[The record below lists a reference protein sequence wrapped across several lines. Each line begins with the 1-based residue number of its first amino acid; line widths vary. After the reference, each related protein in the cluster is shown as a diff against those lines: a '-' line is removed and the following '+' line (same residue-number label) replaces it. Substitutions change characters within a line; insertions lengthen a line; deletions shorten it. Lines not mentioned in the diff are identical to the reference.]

1 MACFAGSPAPTGTA
15 LALKAPLALW
25 ERASPRMRS
34 FRLIVAFG
42 QVLVLEFH
50 VIAGAV
56 GKERALLVVQQPGLF
71 HRAAHVQ
78 VATDQALA
86 RWHQAA
92 GADDHLVLDDGTVHD
107 GAAHA
112 DQDAIAQGTAMQH
125 DLVAYGHFVANDQR
139 VAVRVERAGMGDV
152 QHAAVLHAGTRAD
165 TDAVHVAAYHGQRP
179 DRAVFTDF
187 HIAQHHRRP
196 VDEGPGP
203 NFRSVL
209 LEASDGHDSVSH
221 LCR

>member
-1 MACFAGSPAPTGTA
+1 
-15 LALKAPLALW
+15 
-25 ERASPRMRS
+25 MRS
-34 FRLIVAFG
+34 FRLVVAFG
-42 QVLVLEFH
+42 QVLVLELH
-50 VIAGAV
+50 VVTGAV
-56 GKERALLVVQQPGLF
+56 GEKCVFLVVQQPGLL

-86 RWHQAA
+86 RRHQAT
-92 GADDHLVLDDGTVHD
+92 GADDHFVLDDGAVHD

-112 DQDAIAQGTAMQH
+112 DQYAVAQGAAMQH
-125 DLVAYGHFVANDQR
+125 DLVADGHFVTDDQR
-139 VAVRVERAGMGDV
+139 EAVRVERAGMGDV

-165 TDAVHVAAYHGQRP
+165 ADAVHVAAYNGQRP
-179 DRAVFTDF
+179 DGAVFTDF
-187 HIAQHHRRP
+187 HVAQHYRRS

>member
-1 MACFAGSPAPTGTA
+1 
-15 LALKAPLALW
+15 
-25 ERASPRMRS
+25 MRS

-42 QVLVLEFH
+42 QMLVLELH
-50 VIAGAV
+50 IVAGAV
-56 GKERALLVVQQPGLF
+56 GKECAFIVVQQPGLL

-86 RWHQAA
+86 RRHQAA
-92 GADDHLVLDDGTVHD
+92 SADDHFVLDNGAVHD

-112 DQDAIAQGTAMQH
+112 NQDAVAEGAAMQH
-125 DLVAYGHFVANDQR
+125 DFVADGYFIADDER
-139 VAVRVERAGMGDV
+139 VAVRVERAGVGNV
-152 QHAAVLHAGTRAD
+152 QHAAVLHAGTGAD
-165 TDAVHVAAYHGQRP
+165 ADAVHVAADHGQGP
-179 DRAVFTDF
+179 YRAVFTDF
-187 HIAQHHRRP
+187 HVAQYYRRT
-196 VDEGPGP
+196 VDESPWS

>member
-1 MACFAGSPAPTGTA
+1 
-15 LALKAPLALW
+15 
-25 ERASPRMRS
+25 MRS

-42 QVLVLEFH
+42 QVLVLELH
-50 VIAGAV
+50 VVAGAV
-56 GKERALLVVQQPGLF
+56 GEECVFLVVQQPGLF

-86 RWHQAA
+86 RRYQAA
-92 GADDHLVLDDGTVHD
+92 GADDHFVLDDGAVHD

-112 DQDAIAQGTAMQH
+112 DQDAVAQGAAMQH
-125 DLVAYGHFVANDQR
+125 DLVTDGHFVTDDQR
-139 VAVRVERAGMGDV
+139 ETVRVEGACVGDV
-152 QHAAVLHAGTRAD
+152 QHAAVLHAGARAD
-165 TDAVHVAAYHGQRP
+165 ADAVHVAAYHGQRP
-179 DRAVFTDF
+179 DRTVFTDF
-187 HIAQHHRRP
+187 HVPQHHRRP

>member
-1 MACFAGSPAPTGTA
+1 MGFFAGKPAPTG
-15 LALKAPLALW
+15 
-25 ERASPRMRS
+25 S
-34 FRLIVAFG
+34 FRLVVAFG
-42 QVLVLEFH
+42 QVLVLELH
-50 VIAGAV
+50 VVAGAV
-56 GKERALLVVQQPGLF
+56 GEERALLVVQHPGLL

-86 RWHQAA
+86 RRHQAA
-92 GADDHLVLDDGTVHD
+92 GADDHFVFDDGAVHD

-112 DQDAIAQGTAMQH
+112 DQDTVAQGAAMQH
-125 DLVAYGHFVANDQR
+125 DLVADGHFVADDQR
-139 VAVRVERAGMGDV
+139 EAVRVERAGVGDV
-152 QHAAVLHAGTRAD
+152 QYAAVLHAGARANA
-165 TDAVHVAAYHGQRP
+165 DAVHVAAHHGQRP
-179 DRAVFTDF
+179 DRTVFADL
-187 HIAQHHRRP
+187 HVAQHHRRS